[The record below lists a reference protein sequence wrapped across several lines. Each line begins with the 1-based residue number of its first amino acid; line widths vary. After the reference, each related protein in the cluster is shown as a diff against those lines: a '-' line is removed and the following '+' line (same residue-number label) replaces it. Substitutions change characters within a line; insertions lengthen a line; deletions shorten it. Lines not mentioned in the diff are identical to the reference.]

1 MDIYTTATSGV
12 VSTQYYGQ
20 KFKSELVEKKIN
32 IVVYVNP
39 PESVSKNKNVTL
51 HFSLEKVSMTG
62 LLGSSKD
69 TVRINGLG
77 DLDADQTFAYTNFTP
92 PGDRKYVELTRDL
105 TSEDVEQQSKLDV
118 MPGLRFSWWYTGAEL
133 TPEPERKY
141 KDDDMTKH
149 FVR

>member
-62 LLGSSKD
+62 LD
-69 TVRINGLG
+69 TVKMEGLG
-77 DLDADQTFAYTNFTP
+77 YLDADQTTAYTNCTP
-92 PGDRKYVELTRDL
+92 PIGSFVELSRHVS
-105 TSEDVEQQSKLDV
+105 SEDVKQQKLDL
-118 MPGLRFSWWYTGAEL
+118 MPGFRLTWWYTGAEV
-133 TPEPERKY
+133 TPERKY
-141 KDDDMTKH
+141 KDTEMTKY